1 MPVATTAGGAV
12 RSKAAEPLFSTS
24 TLAGAIRACP
34 RVLPDT
40 PIPPPPSP
48 TTSPSLH
55 GGRPRSGG
63 RTGWLAVTPPFP
75 SIFTSS
81 RRTTTHDSGGRYPP
95 PPPSPDCLPLVVPL

>member
-63 RTGWLAVTPPFP
+63 
-75 SIFTSS
+75 
-81 RRTTTHDSGGRYPP
+81 
-95 PPPSPDCLPLVVPL
+95 